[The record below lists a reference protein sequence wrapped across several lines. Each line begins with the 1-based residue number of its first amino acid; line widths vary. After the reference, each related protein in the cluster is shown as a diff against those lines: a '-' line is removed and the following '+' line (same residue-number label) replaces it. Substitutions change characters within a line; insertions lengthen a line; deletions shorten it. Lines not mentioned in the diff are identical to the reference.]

1 MSLARNRATFRRTR
15 FLSVAVI
22 FVVLPHSARA
32 WGRNGNKL
40 VVNKAIDT
48 LPADI
53 RSFFESNRALLSQH
67 VTDPLDTIATK
78 TAERHNHFLF
88 LDKYGRFPYDA
99 LPRNYKAAVSKY
111 GKTKI

>member
-1 MSLARNRATFRRTR
+1 MSFARYRTIFRRTR
-15 FLSVAVI
+15 FLSAAVI
-22 FVVLPHSARA
+22 LVVFPHTASG

-53 RSFFESNRALLSQH
+53 RAFFESNRALLSQH

-78 TAERHNHFLF
+78 AAERHNHFLF
-88 LDKYGRFPYDA
+88 LDQYGRFPYDA
-99 LPRNYKAAVSKY
+99 LPRNY
-111 GKTKI
+111 T